1 MRMDEEKALRLRRTR
16 LMAELS
22 RINILLDDWDAN
34 GTKGTVRDEF
44 YKDAENDFRNSDSNG
59 NYITP
64 EGC

>member
-16 LMAELS
+16 LMAELA

-34 GTKGTVRDEF
+34 STKGTVRDEF